1 MAFILMVM
9 LWWADLATATVN
21 LVMPS
26 SEVSQLLGAGGGGTP
41 SSDLA
46 AAWELAYVRDGV
58 VNTNAAAFV
67 VPVPEKVNAL
77 QFVWWTGNEDQRI
90 PDKVLYRA
98 QLLCFLHDISFIRT

>member
-1 MAFILMVM
+1 MVLILMVM
-9 LWWADLATATVN
+9 LWWADLARATVN

-26 SEVSQLLGAGGGGTP
+26 SEVSQLLGMGGGGRP

-67 VPVPEKVNAL
+67 VPVPENVNAL
-77 QFVWWTGNEDQRI
+77 QFVWWAGNEDQRI
-90 PDKVLYRA
+90 PEKV
-98 QLLCFLHDISFIRT
+98 LLCFSHGYISYIRTKTS